1 MATNSNSG
9 ALVVGPDESPSY
21 WQPVPANGYAE
32 VRVSTNHENGSAFSS
47 GIQCIAPGG
56 HIREHWHDHNEELL
70 FIYQGT
76 GSAVVDGVTHPI
88 IAGTT
93 IYLPP
98 GTKHQ
103 LINEGEGDLMM
114 MWTLLPGGLEN
125 FFAAIGR
132 PRAAN
137 EASPAPFERPAN
149 VEEIERN
156 TVFGGLQRDDTE

>member
-32 VRVSTNHENGSAFSS
+32 VRVSTNHANGSAFSS

-76 GSAVVDGVTHPI
+76 GSAVVTLTPAEDT
-88 IAGTT
+88 A
-93 IYLPP
+93 
-98 GTKHQ
+98 
-103 LINEGEGDLMM
+103 GDLEYDEDDPEFYKGDREVLDFYDQPEM
-114 MWTLLPGGLEN
+114 GALE
-125 FFAAIGR
+125 
-132 PRAAN
+132 
-137 EASPAPFERPAN
+137 EAD
-149 VEEIERN
+149 
-156 TVFGGLQRDDTE
+156 GH